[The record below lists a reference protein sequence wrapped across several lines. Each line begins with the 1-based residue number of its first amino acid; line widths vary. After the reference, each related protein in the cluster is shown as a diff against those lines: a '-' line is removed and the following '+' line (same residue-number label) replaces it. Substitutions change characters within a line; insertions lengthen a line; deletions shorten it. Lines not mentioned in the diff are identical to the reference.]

1 LPLVTDINRS
11 RSITLHVPIPEIWQP
26 HHDVEPGICNV
37 NLLKFATG
45 FGIDAAEL
53 VTGLVPPE
61 KKPSA

>member
-1 LPLVTDINRS
+1 M
-11 RSITLHVPIPEIWQP
+11 PIPEIWQP